1 MLGCSI
7 LAAVT
12 GKHDWAERQ
21 AANKG
26 RSSYPP
32 GVSPRSER
40 NLKSRRGGVKG
51 ADDIWMVDL
60 IPRKESV
67 DLQVGLRDTGN
78 EGVILHNH
86 NTPD

>member
-1 MLGCSI
+1 M
-7 LAAVT
+7 T
-12 GKHDWAERQ
+12 GL
-21 AANKG
+21 KG
-26 RSSYPP
+26 RPQIKAGPLTPP